1 MRHGWVPL
9 CGGVVRLR
17 RTAGRAPG
25 PGTVPILLVSPLVR
39 VEVDEINGQPFY
51 SMDYVAGPN
60 LAEVVG
66 NHPLPARRAATYLL
80 KIVRAVQCAHD
91 HGILHRDLKP
101 ANILIDEQDEPRI
114 TDFGLARCLTDD
126 SDLTLTNQV
135 LGSPNFMP
143 PEQGRGGRQPL
154 SPASDLYSLGAVLYY
169 LLTARHHP

>member
-1 MRHGWVPL
+1 
-9 CGGVVRLR
+9 
-17 RTAGRAPG
+17 
-25 PGTVPILLVSPLVR
+25 
-39 VEVDEINGQPFY
+39 
-51 SMDYVAGPN
+51 MDYVAGPN

-154 SPASDLYSLGAVLYY
+154 SPASDLYSLGAVLYSNP
-169 LLTARHHP
+169 HPDSEVQSIDFDAPPSGLAPFLVAITVEL